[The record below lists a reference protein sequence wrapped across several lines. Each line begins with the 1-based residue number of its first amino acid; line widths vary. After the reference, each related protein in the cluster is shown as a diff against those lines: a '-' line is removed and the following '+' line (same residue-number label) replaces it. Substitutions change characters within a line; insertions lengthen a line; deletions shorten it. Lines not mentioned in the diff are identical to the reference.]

1 MDHVEVNY
9 YGCPTPINQIASISV
24 QEGKTLVIKPY
35 DASSLKDIEKAINAS
50 DIGLPPLN
58 DGTVVRITM
67 PVLTEETRKGFCK
80 DIAKYGEETKVA
92 IRNIRRDANDEIKKD
107 KTLPEDTAKDL
118 QDQVQK
124 LTDKFVEKTDMPVCC
139 TAMALGVV
147 PADLPNYTGMIGMH
161 GTVTS
166 NKLANE
172 CDLFIALDARFSD
185 RVATNF
191 KTFAPNAKVL
201 HIDIDPA
208 EINKN
213 IAVTGSVIGDVNEVV
228 VRLNNMLDK
237 EERPEWMAYMEECK
251 KENPLKYDH
260 DGSLKPQYIME
271 KINEV
276 TKGDAIVVTD
286 VGQHQMFSAQFF
298 EISD

>member
-1 MDHVEVNY
+1 MEIKHVEEKMNKAIAALENNLTKVRTGRANPNLLDHIEVNY

-80 DIAKYGEETKVA
+80 DIAKYAEETKVA

-124 LTDKFVEKTDMPVCC
+124 LTDKFVEKTD
-139 TAMALGVV
+139 A
-147 PADLPNYTGMIGMH
+147 
-161 GTVTS
+161 
-166 NKLANE
+166 
-172 CDLFIALDARFSD
+172 
-185 RVATNF
+185 VA
-191 KTFAPNAKVL
+191 KAK
-201 HIDIDPA
+201 
-208 EINKN
+208 EK
-213 IAVTGSVIGDVNEVV
+213 EV
-228 VRLNNMLDK
+228 MT
-237 EERPEWMAYMEECK
+237 
-251 KENPLKYDH
+251 
-260 DGSLKPQYIME
+260 I
-271 KINEV
+271 
-276 TKGDAIVVTD
+276 
-286 VGQHQMFSAQFF
+286 
-298 EISD
+298 